1 MKKLHVLFGLAT
13 VMFLFSC
20 KPDPKT
26 GNASA
31 PAADKPVNVE
41 AWAEPAEPA
50 ESNRETALLTKD
62 FWVFEYYVIPGNPE
76 QSLLNRGI
84 WYNFDMNGTFEYGH
98 WEDYLGKGTWKLIYD
113 NNLEGRPKIP
123 GVTSIPVLVVDS
135 ETDNAYDMM
144 WELSFG
150 DYSGFEASFVAS
162 RYSQQPGVMCK
173 TLNLMTRPTKKQFG
187 YE

>member
-1 MKKLHVLFGLAT
+1 MKNLHFLLGLSLT
-13 VMFLFSC
+13 LILFSC

-26 GNASA
+26 GSTTTASE
-31 PAADKPVNVE
+31 DKPVNVE
-41 AWAEPAEPA
+41 AWAEPAVPA

-62 FWVFEYYVIPGNPE
+62 YWVFEYYVIPGNPE
-76 QSLLNRGI
+76 QSMLNRGI
-84 WYNFDMNGTFEYGH
+84 WYKLDMNGTFEYGH
-98 WEDYLGKGTWKLIYD
+98 WEEYLGKGTWKLIYD
-113 NNLEGRPKIP
+113 SNMEGRPKIDNM
-123 GVTSIPVLVVDS
+123 TSIPVLVVDS

-173 TLNLMTRPTKKQFG
+173 TMNLMTRPTKKQFG